1 MEPANGSVEAEAF
14 RRITEYGRHDFVRV
28 HEARER
34 DHSYAR
40 FQERP
45 FPGNPITAGLTNHEA
60 AELSG
65 RLYSAHTVSG
75 KLPTVTETKKLALI
89 PKRSRHW
96 DLTSAIYERG

>member
-1 MEPANGSVEAEAF
+1 MFDCS
-14 RRITEYGRHDFVRV
+14 RRWADIASRYLELATNQDVSQLVTTLVRV

-34 DHSYAR
+34 DQSYAR

-65 RLYSAHTVSG
+65 RLHSAHTVSG
-75 KLPTVTETKKLALI
+75 KLPTVNE
-89 PKRSRHW
+89 PRNSP
-96 DLTSAIYERG
+96 

>member
-1 MEPANGSVEAEAF
+1 MPWSFHAQPQSCS
-14 RRITEYGRHDFVRV
+14 RRYSICWRRDADDFVRV

-65 RLYSAHTVSG
+65 RLYSAHTVSE
-75 KLPTVTETKKLALI
+75 KLPTVTE
-89 PKRSRHW
+89 PRNSP
-96 DLTSAIYERG
+96 